1 MIAPFIPAPIN
12 KWLQSTQG
20 LPITKKFPLNLADP
34 NLLPPETLQK
44 VYRFIQ
50 ENYIWPQVCER
61 QTFEPL
67 WDKILRLARINL
79 EDIDLNFAS
88 DTLAGKEQAEK
99 GDSVK
104 VSDSCIFDAIDR
116 LTNINH
122 FISWKDGAPAQ
133 YIVPEF
139 FTDPSETDVYSPMDA
154 RCKAGNAI
162 FGWNASNENFYL
174 KHLIAARHHYTYGIS
189 LARSEF
195 VFEIQ
200 NLPRQDNMG
209 NIQMRPEV
217 TRLGTTFDPLSIRR
231 CWLNFRIP
239 AHMMNYQPCPFY
251 FEEMPYF
258 ATLQNEYNPDTRPF
272 GFANLNQ
279 LRSSSRNY
287 LYSSQETD
295 SVRKAMED
303 RISLINTAL
312 GRKDITATGLPQVLK
327 ADYSVDAL
335 WTLYPMLPLDPN
347 TGDWLVRKDN
357 SPVPMVRYI
366 VQTYGSNLAT
376 NQAMLRLQRNF
387 YPRDGLPIYGSSH
400 MPDMDSGMYTPSL
413 GELLF
418 NHYKEIVTCTNQF
431 IANKDWIN
439 DPPSWVQ
446 IASPSSDEDLTRK
459 GAKLKVNGPNDFGW
473 RQPYDATTSTV
484 AMRNLLRE
492 EAQTTSKAVD
502 AILGKAMGGRT
513 SATEASNAYQAS
525 MSGITT
531 DINLFNAG
539 ISGGYAQRV
548 WDYAGLWFD
557 PDLLRAVTGQFGF
570 VLSPEDMWLSI
581 GIKTNVGSEY
591 IASIVRQQNLRYVA
605 ESTVGDPNAN
615 RTNILLE
622 LFRELKLGNPKKLVN
637 DGGFEREVLRA
648 TMQAQR
654 TYLGEPVAVAPDQ
667 NHQIASKVKVSFI
680 EDEDSWFNKTHP
692 EAIPILIQQI
702 QLHDQFAILQ
712 MQMQMQQQAMMG
724 AGTGGPVDPSMITG
738 GSTGNGAPGMD
749 AHQAALAMMPGAATQ
764 RTGTQA

>member
-1 MIAPFIPAPIN
+1 MR
-12 KWLQSTQG
+12 
-20 LPITKKFPLNLADP
+20 KFPLNLAAD
-34 NLLPPETLQK
+34 NLLPPDIQAK
-44 VYRFIQ
+44 VYRFTQ
-50 ENYIWPQVCER
+50 DNYIWPQVCER
-61 QTFEPL
+61 QSFEPL
-67 WDKILRLARINL
+67 WDKMLRLARINL
-79 EDIDLNFAS
+79 EDIDLNFSS
-88 DTLAGKEQAEK
+88 DTLAGKDQAEK
-99 GDSVK
+99 GSAVK

-116 LTNINH
+116 LSNINH
-122 FISWKDGAPAQ
+122 FISWKDGVPAQ
-133 YIVPEF
+133 FVIPEYVV
-139 FTDPSETDVYSPMDA
+139 DPHETDVYTPMDD
-154 RCKAGNAI
+154 RCKAGNAL
-162 FGWNASNENFYL
+162 FAWNSSNENFYL

-195 VFEIQ
+195 VMEVQ
-200 NLPRQDNMG
+200 QLPRQDNMG
-209 NIQMRPEV
+209 QLIMRPEI
-217 TRLGTTFDPLSIRR
+217 TRIGTTFDPISIRR

-239 AHMMNYQPCPFY
+239 AHLINYQPCPFY

-258 ATLQNEYNPDTRPF
+258 ATLQNEYNPDTKPF
-272 GFANLNQ
+272 GFANLNN
-279 LRSSSRNY
+279 LRSSCRNY
-287 LYSSQETD
+287 LYSSQETN

-303 RISLINTAL
+303 RISQINTAL
-312 GRKDITATGLPQVLK
+312 GRGSADGVGLSQVLK
-327 ADYSVDAL
+327 AEYSVDAL
-335 WTLYPMLPLDPN
+335 WTLYPMLPLDPQ
-347 TGDWLVRKDN
+347 TGEWETRADG

-366 VQTYGSNLAT
+366 MQTYGSNLCT
-376 NQAMLRLQRNF
+376 NQVLLRLQRNF

-400 MPDMDSGMYTPSL
+400 MPDLDSGIYAPCL

-431 IANKDWIN
+431 IANKAWIN

-446 IASPSSDEDLTRK
+446 IASPSADEDLTRK
-459 GAKLKVNGPNDFGW
+459 GARLKVNGPNDFGW
-473 RQPYDATTSTV
+473 RQPYDATTSTT

-557 PDLLRAVTGQFGF
+557 PDLLQAITGQFGF

-581 GIKTNVGSEY
+581 GIKTNVGSNY

-667 NHQIASKVKVSFI
+667 NHQVASKVKVSFI

-692 EAIPILIQQI
+692 EGIPLLIQQI

-738 GSTGNGAPGMD
+738 GGATGNGAGGMD
-749 AHQAALAMMPGAATQ
+749 AHQAALSMMPGASQQ
-764 RTGTQA
+764 RTGVVG